1 VLFGNCN
8 LSSGLVWTQKR
19 WQDSFLGPAEEPSS
33 SFTAH
38 SGTAFRTPEGE
49 LTLRGTRVYS
59 SPTTLETDQS
69 NPKKSPDTNGT
80 VENNI
85 VFSRAFFQ

>member
-1 VLFGNCN
+1 LATTFAG
-8 LSSGLVWTQKR
+8 SSKEKTPANEKPWTQKR
-19 WQDSFLGPAEEPSS
+19 CQDSFLGPAEEESVPSS

-59 SPTTLETDQS
+59 SPTTLDTDQS

-80 VENNI
+80 AV
-85 VFSRAFFQ
+85 